1 MRIAVT
7 GAHGTGKTTLIDDFV
22 AVYRDYES
30 VPEAYWLLEL
40 GGMPFANGAT
50 TSDLEYQLVESCKL
64 VLAHTGERDVIF
76 DRCPLDFLAYLD
88 VISASE
94 GFEWL
99 PSGRQLANVSKAL
112 ASLDMV
118 VFVPLISPDD
128 IPVQIER
135 PPVPEPRRL
144 APQVYAP
151 RRRSGAAARRTP
163 HSRGSGSRAQRVQS
177 MATILGST

>member
-1 MRIAVT
+1 
-7 GAHGTGKTTLIDDFV
+7 
-22 AVYRDYES
+22 
-30 VPEAYWLLEL
+30 
-40 GGMPFANGAT
+40 MPFANGAT
-50 TSDLEYQLVESCKL
+50 ISDLEYQPMESCKL

-99 PSGRQLANVSKAL
+99 PSGRQLANVSKTL

-144 APQVYAP
+144 ASQVYAP

-163 HSRGSGSRAQRVQS
+163 HSQGLRIPRTACAIDGNDPRIDIASPQNPDRCRVSSSRPRLVQASQQRLRGPK
-177 MATILGST
+177 TITGPRFV